1 MAQPLWVLWVSWV
14 SGHPKNSRCGCR
26 TPPKVNGEY
35 HAICC
40 RPIITSLLWCNS
52 LDMAV
57 MYRPKNEHR
66 MDRVYVGGGGTV
78 ASLTRPEYRRPASR
92 HRRWPHMGLRS
103 SSKPCEPVHLELL
116 GQWHSDTHCG
126 VCYRNTIGC
135 ISHSI
140 TICLQ
145 TNHRIGAI
153 TNSHILLTKWRD
165 IRNYGQV
172 CC

>member
-1 MAQPLWVLWVSWV
+1 
-14 SGHPKNSRCGCR
+14 
-26 TPPKVNGEY
+26 
-35 HAICC
+35 
-40 RPIITSLLWCNS
+40 
-52 LDMAV
+52 MAV

-66 MDRVYVGGGGTV
+66 TDRVYVGGGGTV

-92 HRRWPHMGLRS
+92 HRQWPHMGLPS
-103 SSKPCEPVHLELL
+103 SSKPCEPVHLGLL

-140 TICLQ
+140 TIYLQ
-145 TNHRIGAI
+145 LQAVRPI
-153 TNSHILLTKWRD
+153 TELARSQTHTFYCTKWRD
-165 IRNYGQV
+165 VRHYGQV